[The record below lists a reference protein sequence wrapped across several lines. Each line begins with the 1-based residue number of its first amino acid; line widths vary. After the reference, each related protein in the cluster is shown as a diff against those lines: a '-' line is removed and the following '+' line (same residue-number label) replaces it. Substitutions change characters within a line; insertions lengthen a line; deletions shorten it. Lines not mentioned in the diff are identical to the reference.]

1 MFLLTSGIYDL
12 AGPIRIGRAESPYQV
27 LLGLGMATLV
37 PAHAQGGAAIEV
49 ADVPGVRVTGVL
61 LQASK
66 SHEL

>member
-37 PAHAQGGAAIEV
+37 PAQGGAAIEV
-49 ADVPGVRVTGVL
+49 ADVLGVRVAGVL